1 MQYEVRKSA
10 RARYM
15 RLSVH
20 QDGAVVVTVPRIF
33 RGGNID
39 HFVAMHDAWIQRA
52 LARVKGKHVIRIA
65 RADIKR
71 LKAEALALAKGLSAR
86 YAARYG
92 LTYGAI
98 SVRAQ
103 KTRWGSCSKKGNL
116 SFNYKIAALPPRLA
130 EYVAVHEVCHLAAF
144 DHSKR
149 FWDLVAQEVPDHKA
163 QRAALRNITFIFY

>member
-1 MQYEVRKSA
+1 MHYEVRKSA

-20 QDGAVVVTVPRIF
+20 ADGAVVVTVPRIF

-52 LARVKGKHVIRIA
+52 LARVRGKRVIRIA
-65 RADIKR
+65 RADIAR
-71 LKAEALALAKGLSAR
+71 LKREAHTLTERLSAE

-92 LTYGAI
+92 LTHAAI

-103 KTRWGSCSKKGNL
+103 KSRWGSCSKKGNL
-116 SFNYKIAALPPRLA
+116 SFNYKIAALPRHLA
-130 EYVAVHEVCHLAAF
+130 EYVVVHEVCHLSAF

-149 FWDLVAQEVPDHKA
+149 FWDLVAREVPDHKA
-163 QRAALRNITFIFY
+163 RRKELRALTFAFY